1 MHDPFTVLGVSED
14 AGDAEI
20 RRRYLALVRD
30 YPPDR
35 APERFREYRAAY
47 EALSDER
54 KRLEMTLLHT
64 NAAAL
69 SRLRMAAL
77 HAASPGSSRAT
88 KQTVAAL
95 LAVGITRAV
104 TDERQPGEE
113 AGGR

>member
-1 MHDPFTVLGVSED
+1 MRDPFTVLGVNED

-54 KRLEMTLLHT
+54 KRLETALLQT

-77 HAASPGSSRAT
+77 QTVSAGSPRPT

-95 LAVGITRAV
+95 IAEGLTRFA
-104 TDERQPGEE
+104 TEERRPEE
-113 AGGR
+113 ESSGR